1 MTVAD
6 LLRPTPDLRVLISAG
21 AGGIGAGMARAFHDS
36 GARVYVC
43 DIDRVAVDRISSTLP
58 GVRASVA
65 DVADRAQ
72 VDRVF
77 VDAERTLG
85 GLDVLINNAG
95 VAGPTG
101 AIDEVDPSDWERTIA
116 INLNGQYYFARRG
129 VPLLKKSRNNPVL
142 IAIASVAG
150 RLGYPF
156 RTPYA
161 ATKWSIVGLIKSL
174 AIELGPNG
182 IRANAILPGP
192 VEGERM
198 NRVIA
203 ARAQALGMTLE
214 TTREDFLRK
223 ISLRRMVT
231 IDDIAAMALFL
242 CSPAARNVSGQAIS
256 VDGNVEYL

>member
-1 MTVAD
+1 
-6 LLRPTPDLRVLISAG
+6 
-21 AGGIGAGMARAFHDS
+21 MARAFHDS

-43 DIDRVAVDRISSTLP
+43 DIDRVAVDRITSELP
-58 GVRASVA
+58 GLRASVA
-65 DVADRAQ
+65 DVADRAL

-77 VDAERTLG
+77 VDAERALG

-101 AIDEVDPSDWERTIA
+101 SIEEIDVAEWERTIA
-116 INLNGQYYFARRG
+116 INLNGQYYFARRA

-142 IAIASVAG
+142 IGIASVAG

-161 ATKWSIVGLIKSL
+161 ATKWSIVGLVKSL
-174 AIELGPNG
+174 AVELGPIG
-182 IRANAILPGP
+182 IRVNAILPGP
-192 VEGERM
+192 VDGERM
-198 NRVIA
+198 DRVIA
-203 ARAQALGMTLE
+203 ARAQALGVTIAAV
-214 TTREDFLRK
+214 REDYLRK

-231 IDDIAAMALFL
+231 IDDVAAMALFL
-242 CSPAARNVSGQAIS
+242 CSPAARNVTGQAIS

>member
-1 MTVAD
+1 
-6 LLRPTPDLRVLISAG
+6 
-21 AGGIGAGMARAFHDS
+21 MARAFHDS

-43 DIDRVAVDRISSTLP
+43 DIDRVAVDRITSELP
-58 GVRASVA
+58 GLRASVA
-65 DVADRAQ
+65 DVADRAL

-77 VDAERTLG
+77 VDAERALG

-101 AIDEVDPSDWERTIA
+101 SIEEIDVAEWERTIA
-116 INLNGQYYFARRG
+116 INLNGQYYFARRA

-142 IAIASVAG
+142 IGIASVAG

-161 ATKWSIVGLIKSL
+161 ATKWSIVGLVKSL
-174 AIELGPNG
+174 AVELGPIG
-182 IRANAILPGP
+182 IRVNAILPGP
-192 VEGERM
+192 VDGERM
-198 NRVIA
+198 DRVIA
-203 ARAQALGMTLE
+203 ARAQALGVTVAAV
-214 TTREDFLRK
+214 REDYLRK

-231 IDDIAAMALFL
+231 IDDVAAMALFL
-242 CSPAARNVSGQAIS
+242 CSPAARNVTGQAIS